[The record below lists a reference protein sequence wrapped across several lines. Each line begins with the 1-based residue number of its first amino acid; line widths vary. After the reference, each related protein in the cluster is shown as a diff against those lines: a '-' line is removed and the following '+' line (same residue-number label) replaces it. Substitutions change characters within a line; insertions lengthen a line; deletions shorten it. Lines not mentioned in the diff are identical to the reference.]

1 MNYYEALSSV
11 DFDNIEIYGKSRI
24 TGERVCLSFEDIR
37 GIQFE
42 SKLDYDGCEHHIG
55 ISCGNIKNPKVTTF
69 PCIHMRTDLSKEEVQ
84 LLEQEVLKNDC
95 ILQPLQEEKSTEQ
108 FHEITW

>member
-1 MNYYEALSSV
+1 
-11 DFDNIEIYGKSRI
+11 
-24 TGERVCLSFEDIR
+24 
-37 GIQFE
+37 
-42 SKLDYDGCEHHIG
+42 
-55 ISCGNIKNPKVTTF
+55 
-69 PCIHMRTDLSKEEVQ
+69 MRTDLSKEEVQ